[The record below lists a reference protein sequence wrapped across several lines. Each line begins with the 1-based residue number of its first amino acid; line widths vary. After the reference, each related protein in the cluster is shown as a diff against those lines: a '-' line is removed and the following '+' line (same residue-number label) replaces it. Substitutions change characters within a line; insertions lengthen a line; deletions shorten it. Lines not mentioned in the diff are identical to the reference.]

1 MPVNVSKPVS
11 CLPISG
17 SSHRSSLGSIQSPRK
32 PRSFDPSKDTFES
45 SPKSLGAELT
55 WLGPALAQAAG
66 ENRAPTAWTYA
77 KGAAKVVGGFFSVL
91 ATIGAL
97 GVLALLQSFETSKDK
112 KTEA

>member
-1 MPVNVSKPVS
+1 MPVNVSNPAVRP
-11 CLPISG
+11 PITQPA
-17 SSHRSSLGSIQSPRK
+17 RTMPPGSIQSPARPK
-32 PRSFDPSKDTFES
+32 SLNPVKDTFES
-45 SPKSLGAELT
+45 SPKTLGGELT

-91 ATIGAL
+91 VTIGAL

-112 KTEA
+112 KTDA